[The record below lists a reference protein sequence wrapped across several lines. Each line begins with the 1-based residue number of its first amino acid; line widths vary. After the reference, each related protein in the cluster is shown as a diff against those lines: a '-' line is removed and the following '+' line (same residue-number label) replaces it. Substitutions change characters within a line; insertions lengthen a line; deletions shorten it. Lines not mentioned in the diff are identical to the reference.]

1 MHVTT
6 LWIAGRGL
14 AVSAALLMQVA
25 PQPLLP
31 RAHASEY
38 GHLPVE
44 LLRHVPNGVSFDQVL
59 AAMHR

>member
-6 LWIAGRGL
+6 MWIAARSL
-14 AVSAALLMQVA
+14 AVSAALLVHVA
-25 PQPLLP
+25 LQPLLP
-31 RAHASEY
+31 RAHAAEH

-44 LLRHVPNGVSFDQVL
+44 LLRHMPAGVSFDQVL